1 LPGSRK
7 IAAADD
13 TSNGNTGELGI
24 SVQPLTPELSSRLG
38 LPIAQGLVVTDVD
51 ELGDAADAG
60 IRESDVIVEANRQPV
75 RALADLQSTIQDTG
89 SKPLLLLINRGG
101 NTIFITVRIRQ

>member
-1 LPGSRK
+1 
-7 IAAADD
+7 
-13 TSNGNTGELGI
+13 
-24 SVQPLTPELSSRLG
+24 
-38 LPIAQGLVVTDVD
+38 
-51 ELGDAADAG
+51 
-60 IRESDVIVEANRQPV
+60 V